1 MYFAVSVPELAAT
14 QRADRMD
21 AELAVKALVGQGSAG
36 VARYVR
42 VDTVG

>member
-1 MYFAVSVPELAAT
+1 MYFAVAVPALAAT

-36 VARYVR
+36 VAWQLR